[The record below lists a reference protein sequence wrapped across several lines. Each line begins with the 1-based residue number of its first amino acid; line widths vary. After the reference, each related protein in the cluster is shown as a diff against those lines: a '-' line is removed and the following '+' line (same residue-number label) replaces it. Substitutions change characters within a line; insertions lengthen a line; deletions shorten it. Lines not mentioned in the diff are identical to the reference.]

1 MANFE
6 NNMNIIERANK
17 VLTFR
22 KYIRE
27 ECRKKGLEYPSDDKV
42 AEWVD
47 QCYGWSVEDFIKD
60 YTEKEGIFR
69 EPIADF
75 INEVNKISWFKK
87 PTEDEIKEF
96 FEKNGNNIGLFCQ
109 QRTIA
114 ELKPLE
120 RNTLLA
126 TLKMS
131 DMALVALWN
140 KFIEE
145 SAKYG
150 ADSYIYA
157 LCDKADSDFINKYFP
172 NDIKA
177 EITRINTDFN
187 LHGKTLRFIQWHN
200 LNDGKLYAKE
210 DIKGIIV
217 AYWSEIFERI
227 MGFPCLYDKLEGNG
241 NGNGGWE
248 VFYFEEVFWPVCLKA
263 LGYKF
268 DERDGSVTYK
278 EKK

>member
-47 QCYGWSVEDFIKD
+47 QCYGWSVEDFMKD

-69 EPIADF
+69 EPITDF
-75 INEVNKISWFKK
+75 INEVNKITWLKK

-114 ELKPLE
+114 ELNPLE
-120 RNTLLA
+120 RNTLLT

-150 ADSYIYA
+150 ADSYIYD
-157 LCDKADSDFINKYFP
+157 LRDNKDVEFINKNFP
-172 NDIKA
+172 NNIKA

-210 DIKGIIV
+210 DIKGIII

-227 MGFPCLYDKLEGNG
+227 MGFPCLYDKLEGSG

-268 DERDGSVTYK
+268 ERDGSVTYK